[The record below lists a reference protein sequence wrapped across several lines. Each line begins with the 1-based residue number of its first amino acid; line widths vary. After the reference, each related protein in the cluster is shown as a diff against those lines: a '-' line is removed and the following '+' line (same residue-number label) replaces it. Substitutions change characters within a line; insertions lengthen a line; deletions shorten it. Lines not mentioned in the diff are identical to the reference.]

1 MLPAHI
7 IEYIRDREA
16 RRREEQRP
24 QPTLELPQPPM
35 IRPAPVAEEGER
47 GVVIIDL

>member
-7 IEYIRDREA
+7 IESIRDREA

-24 QPTLELPQPPM
+24 QPTLEMPQPPM
-35 IRPAPVAEEGER
+35 IRPASEEAEGER
-47 GVVIIDL
+47 GVVIIEL